1 MLKKLDAKVNKNRDV
16 MLKPNKKNN
25 SAFIA
30 VKNSNNLH
38 YSDYCLYL
46 KGKKVLFSSVEDG
59 CWVLVVDVVN
69 VLLGVGRV
77 YRQRSDLESTS
88 LFFDKYLKADSP
100 VPAPFSR
107 AGQISRIEWTQ
118 FAEELPKL
126 LGKTL
131 ADIPLIQD
139 DVYVRE
145 LLQLAVKDDLLGPA
159 NGPNEQIFDMSVRDR
174 YLVGRLAPLDATEK
188 GGEFGIDGSG
198 DEDEVPEDLVVKAQ
212 AGKVDSSANG
222 VKPEPDATEEVDA
235 ASNQS
240 LIPSSMGFTFCVS
253 GDEKIIELQASWGRY
268 ERFYEHDM
276 YKTHKDPETGEE
288 SQGAKVKIWQRIP
301 CGGSFNLLLETG
313 VIQPIV
319 IDIENPSVV
328 VQGTVRKPNENGDV
342 LVTVFLVNIQ
352 TEPESNRDTAWV
364 FQPEISATATNESTN
379 KDVFRKRPVLKP
391 DGEDLERESLE
402 MIYRKQVEFASGH
415 GIAVHANVST
425 TDVERAT
432 KVTTVVMP
440 EYEVPVT
447 EVPGQR
453 DGDRPALKKMM
464 TDGYLDMM
472 KLATMTKEELVI
484 ALTQMTTDYTAWI
497 EEQKQRVGDDVIN
510 HDDAAL
516 RAITSCNE
524 INLRLNE
531 GITVLADPENG
542 NALQAFRFANLAMA
556 KQRVQSIYAHKR
568 RSDKNITVEKI
579 SEDPKNYSWR
589 SFQLAFLLLSIPAI
603 ADPEH
608 QDRTE
613 SSESFADL
621 LWFPTGGGKTEAYLG
636 VAAFTMSIRRFQ
648 GNLGGYDSSR
658 GLAVIMR
665 YTLRLLTLQQF
676 QRATALICAMEVIRR
691 ESLVNGDMSL
701 GDVPFTIG
709 LWVGNKVSPGTT
721 IDSAKAIKDIRDPE
735 KFNAGSSSPAQL
747 TSCPWC
753 GEEIDPGKHIEVNT
767 DKLQT
772 AIYCGDKKARCEFS
786 KGKSA
791 NNAHPGIP
799 ALVVDEEIYHRPP
812 SMMIATVDKFAMMAW
827 RGEIRNLFGKATLEC
842 ERHGLIWPD
851 ANSCNGNHPKSRV
864 GPTTKVKVIS
874 ELRPPDLIIQ
884 DEFHLISGPL
894 GTMVGLYETAVD
906 ELCSWD
912 LGGKKVRPKII
923 ASTATVRKAK
933 QQVSG
938 VFNRQVAV
946 FPPHG
951 LDIADNFFSVQ
962 RPIKEHYGRRYMGVC
977 SPGSARPAVLI
988 RVYTAFL
995 TASQALFDRFGQI
1008 ADPYMTSVGYFNSLR
1023 ELGGMKRLAEDDVQT
1038 RSYRVQM
1045 SLVDRPG
1052 LEQRSVNNIRE
1063 LTSRVS
1069 SQDIPKYLDQ
1079 LEVKFKAKYD
1089 ATQGKF
1095 VTKWDE
1101 GESRA
1106 IDIVLAT
1113 NMLSVGVDVNRLGV
1127 MAVNGQ
1133 PKSTA
1138 EYIQATSRVGRSF
1151 PGLVCTVLTWSR
1163 PRDLSHYETFEHYH
1177 ATFYKHVEA
1186 QSVTPFSPRAM
1197 DRGLTGSMLSLM
1209 RLSNDELNP
1218 NDGAANLKQTSA
1230 AIVKSTIKTISDRVH
1245 LVEEKPESQKLAEAS
1260 IKQRVDDW
1268 VKETNTPGRT
1278 VAYEKKGEN
1287 VDSKVKLISPPG
1299 LNEWGR
1305 FTVPM
1310 SMREVEPGVKL
1321 QMNTQ
1326 KLDDGPSWKPPVKKE
1341 NTDGD
1346 NS

>member
-1 MLKKLDAKVNKNRDV
+1 MSL
-16 MLKPNKKNN
+16 NN
-25 SAFIA
+25 AFIA
-30 VKNSNNLH
+30 VRSGRTDDLA
-38 YSDYCLYL
+38 YTDYCLQL

-59 CWVLVVDVVN
+59 CWVLVVDVAN

-77 YRQRSDLESTS
+77 YRQRSDLDSTT
-88 LFFDKYLKADSP
+88 LFFDKYLKAESP
-100 VPAPFSR
+100 VPVSFPRS
-107 AGQISRIEWTQ
+107 GQISRVEWTK

-131 ADIPLIQD
+131 ADIPLIED

-159 NGPNEQIFDMSVRDR
+159 NGPYEQILDMSVRDR

-198 DEDEVPEDLVVKAQ
+198 DEEEEPEELVVKAQ
-212 AGKVDSSANG
+212 SSKGSPASN
-222 VKPEPDATEEVDA
+222 VKPEPDASEEVDA

-253 GDEKIIELQASWGRY
+253 GDEKSIELQASWGRY
-268 ERFYEHDM
+268 ERFKDHDM

-288 SQGAKVKIWQRIP
+288 SQGAKVKVWQRIP
-301 CGGSFNLLLETG
+301 CGNSFNLQLETG
-313 VIQPIV
+313 VIKPIS
-319 IDIENPSVV
+319 IDKENPAVV
-328 VQGTVRKPNENGDV
+328 VQGTVRKPNENGDR
-342 LVTVFLVNIQ
+342 LITIFLVNTQ
-352 TEPESNRDTAWV
+352 AEPETNRDTAWV
-364 FQPEISATATNESTN
+364 FQPEISATAVNEAVN

-402 MIYRKQVEFASGH
+402 MVYRNQVEFASGH
-415 GIAVHANVST
+415 GIAVHANVSVN
-425 TDVERAT
+425 DCERST
-432 KVTTVVMP
+432 KVKTVIMP

-447 EVPGQR
+447 EVPGLR

-464 TDGYLDMM
+464 SDGYLDMM
-472 KLATMTKEELVI
+472 KLATMTREELVI
-484 ALTQMTTDYTAWI
+484 ALTQMTSDYTAWI
-497 EEQKQRVGDDVIN
+497 EEQKQRVGQDVTN

-516 RAITSCNE
+516 RAITSCND

-531 GITVLADPENG
+531 GIAVLADTKND

-568 RSDKNITVEKI
+568 RSDKTITVEALNK
-579 SEDPKNYSWR
+579 DPKNYSWR
-589 SFQLAFLLLSIPAI
+589 SFQLAFLLLSIPAL
-603 ADPEH
+603 AQPDH

-613 SSESFADL
+613 SAESFADL

-648 GNLGGYDSSR
+648 GNLGGYDASR

-691 ESLVNGDMSL
+691 ESLKNGDMSL
-701 GDVPFTIG
+701 GETPFTIG
-709 LWVGNKVSPGTT
+709 LWVGNRVAPGTT
-721 IDSAKAIKDIRDPE
+721 DESAKAIKDIRDPE

-753 GEEIDPGKHIEVNT
+753 GEDIDPGKHIEVNK

-791 NNAHPGIP
+791 RLAHPGIP

-842 ERHGLIWPD
+842 DRHGLIWPD

-864 GPTTKVKVIS
+864 GPTTKAKVIS
-874 ELRPPDLIIQ
+874 KIRPPDLIIQ

-906 ELCSWD
+906 ELCTWSIND
-912 LGGKKVRPKII
+912 KSIRPKII

-951 LDIADNFFSVQ
+951 LDIEDNFFSVQ

-995 TASQALFDRFGQI
+995 TASQALFDRFGQV

-1045 SLVDRPG
+1045 SLVERPG
-1052 LEQRSVNNIRE
+1052 LQQRSVNNIRE

-1079 LEVKFKAKYD
+1079 LEVKFKAEYDPAEGKY
-1089 ATQGKF
+1089 

-1106 IDIVLAT
+1106 IDVVLAT

-1209 RLSNDELNP
+1209 RLSDDELNP
-1218 NDGAANLKQTSA
+1218 NDGAANLKQTTSN
-1230 AIVKSTIKTISDRVH
+1230 IVKSTIDSISERVH
-1245 LVEEKPESQKLAEAS
+1245 LVEENPQSQKLAEAS

-1268 VKETNTPGRT
+1268 VKETNTAGRT
-1278 VAYEKKGEN
+1278 VAYEKKGERA
-1287 VDSKVKLISPPG
+1287 DSKVPLIKKPG
-1299 LNEWGR
+1299 IKEWDR

-1326 KLDDGPSWKPPVKKE
+1326 KLDDGPSWKPPVKKKSATE
-1341 NTDGD
+1341 G

>member
-1 MLKKLDAKVNKNRDV
+1 MESIKTKK
-16 MLKPNKKNN
+16 
-25 SAFIA
+25 AFIA
-30 VKNSNNLH
+30 VLNSGSKNSVYELK
-38 YSDYCLYL
+38 L

-59 CWVLVVDVVN
+59 CWVLILDAAN

-77 YRQRSDLESTS
+77 YRQRSDLDSTT

-100 VPAPFSR
+100 VPVSFPRS
-107 AGQISRIEWTQ
+107 GQISRVEWTK

-131 ADIPLIQD
+131 ADIPLIED

-159 NGPNEQIFDMSVRDR
+159 KGPYEQILDMSVRDR

-188 GGEFGIDGSG
+188 GGEYGIDGSG
-198 DEDEVPEDLVVKAQ
+198 DEEEEPEELVVKAQ
-212 AGKVDSSANG
+212 SSKPTPTSN
-222 VKPEPDATEEVDA
+222 VKPEPDASEEVDA

-253 GDEKIIELQASWGRY
+253 GDEKSIELQASWGRY
-268 ERFYEHDM
+268 ERFYEHDL
-276 YKTHKDPETGEE
+276 YKEHTDPETGEK
-288 SQGAKVKIWQRIP
+288 SQGAKVKVWQRIP
-301 CGGSFNLLLETG
+301 CGGVTNLNLETG
-313 VIQPIV
+313 VIKPFA
-319 IDIENPSVV
+319 IDKENPAVV
-328 VQGTVRKPNENGDV
+328 LQGTVRKPNENGDV
-342 LVTVFLVNIQ
+342 LVTIFLVNTQ

-364 FQPEISATATNESTN
+364 FQPEISATANSDSTN
-379 KDVFRKRPVLKP
+379 KDVFRKRPVLRP

-402 MIYRKQVEFASGH
+402 MVYRNQVEFASGH

-425 TDVERAT
+425 NDVERAT
-432 KVTTVVMP
+432 KVKTVIMP

-447 EVPGQR
+447 EVPGLR

-464 TDGYLDMM
+464 SDGYLDMV
-472 KLATMTKEELVI
+472 KLATMTREELVI
-484 ALTQMTTDYTAWI
+484 ALTQMTSDYTAWI
-497 EEQKQRVGDDVIN
+497 EEQKQRVGKDVTN

-531 GITVLADPENG
+531 GIAVLADTKND
-542 NALQAFRFANLAMA
+542 NALHAFRFANLAMA

-568 RSDKNITVEKI
+568 RSDKTITVEALNK
-579 SEDPKNYSWR
+579 DPKNYSWR
-589 SFQLAFLLLSIPAI
+589 SFQLAFLLLSIPAL
-603 ADPEH
+603 AQPDH

-613 SSESFADL
+613 SAESFADL

-648 GNLGGYDSSR
+648 GNLGGYDASR

-691 ESLVNGDMSL
+691 ESVKNGDMSL
-701 GDVPFTIG
+701 GETPFTIG
-709 LWVGNKVSPGTT
+709 LWVGNRVAPGTT
-721 IDSAKAIKDIRDPE
+721 DESAKAIKDIRDPE

-753 GEEIDPGKHIEVNT
+753 GEDIDPGKHIEVNK

-791 NNAHPGIP
+791 RLAHPGIP

-864 GPTTKVKVIS
+864 GPTTKAKVIS
-874 ELRPPDLIIQ
+874 KIRPPDLIIQ

-906 ELCSWD
+906 ELCSWSIND
-912 LGGKKVRPKII
+912 KSIRPKII

-951 LDIADNFFSVQ
+951 LDIEDNFFSVQ

-995 TASQALFDRFGQI
+995 TASQALFERFGQV

-1045 SLVDRPG
+1045 SLVERPG
-1052 LEQRSVNNIRE
+1052 LQQRSVNNIRE

-1079 LEVKFKAKYD
+1079 LEVKFKAEYDPAEGKYI
-1089 ATQGKF
+1089 
-1095 VTKWDE
+1095 TKWDE

-1106 IDIVLAT
+1106 IDVVLAT

-1218 NDGAANLKQTSA
+1218 NDGAANLKQTTSS
-1230 AIVKSTIKTISDRVH
+1230 IVKSTIDSISERVH
-1245 LVEEKPESQKLAEAS
+1245 LVEENPQSKKLAEAS
-1260 IKQRVDDW
+1260 IKERVDYW
-1268 VKETNTPGRT
+1268 VKETNTAGRT
-1278 VAYEKKGEN
+1278 VAYEKKGEKA
-1287 VDSKVKLISPPG
+1287 DSKVPLIKKPG
-1299 LNEWGR
+1299 IKEWDR

-1326 KLDDGPSWKPPVKKE
+1326 KLDDGPSWKPPVKKKSATE
-1341 NTDGD
+1341 G

>member
-1 MLKKLDAKVNKNRDV
+1 M
-16 MLKPNKKNN
+16 NN
-25 SAFIA
+25 SRNAFIA
-30 VKNSNNLH
+30 VKNNNK
-38 YSDYCLYL
+38 SISPFTDNCLQL
-46 KGKKVLFSSVEDG
+46 KGKKVLFSSIDDG
-59 CWVLVVDVVN
+59 CWMLLVNTAN

-77 YRQRSDLESTS
+77 YRQRSDLDSTT

-100 VPAPFSR
+100 IPVSFPRS
-107 AGQISRIEWTQ
+107 GQISRIEWTK

-131 ADIPLIQD
+131 ADIPLIKD

-145 LLQLAVKDDLLGPA
+145 LLQLAVKDDLLGPV
-159 NGPNEQIFDMSVRDR
+159 NGPDEQILDMSVRDR

-188 GGEFGIDGSG
+188 GGDFGIDGSG
-198 DEDEVPEDLVVKAQ
+198 DEEEVPEELVVKAQ
-212 AGKVDSSANG
+212 PGKVTSSVNG
-222 VKPEPDATEEVDA
+222 VKPEPDVSEEIDA

-253 GDEKIIELQASWGRY
+253 GNAKSIELQANWGRY
-268 ERFYEHDM
+268 ERYYEHDL
-276 YKTHKDPETGEE
+276 YKEHTDPKTGEKKL
-288 SQGAKVKIWQRIP
+288 GAKVKVWQRIP
-301 CGGSFNLLLETG
+301 CGGVSNLNLETG
-313 VIQPIV
+313 AIKPFA
-319 IDIENPSVV
+319 IDKENPAVV
-328 VQGTVRKPNENGDV
+328 LQGTVRKPNENGDV
-342 LVTVFLVNIQ
+342 LVTVFLVNTQ

-364 FQPEISATATNESTN
+364 FQPEISATSNKESAN
-379 KDVFRKRPVLKP
+379 KDVFRKRPVLKS

-402 MIYRKQVEFASGH
+402 MIYRKQVEFATGH
-415 GIAVHANVST
+415 GIAVHANVSK

-432 KVTTVVMP
+432 KVKTVVMP

-464 TDGYLDMM
+464 SDGYLNMM
-472 KLATMTKEELVI
+472 NLAKMTREELVI
-484 ALTQMTTDYTAWI
+484 ALTQMTADYTAWI
-497 EEQKQRVGDDVIN
+497 EEQKQRIGDDVVE

-516 RAITSCNE
+516 RAINSCNE
-524 INLRLNE
+524 INARLKE
-531 GITVLADPENG
+531 GISVLADPEND

-579 SEDPKNYSWR
+579 NEDPKNYSWR
-589 SFQLAFLLLSIPAI
+589 SFQLAFLLLSIPAL
-603 ADPEH
+603 ANPEH

-613 SSESFADL
+613 SSDSFADL

-648 GNLGGYDSSR
+648 GNLGDFDSSR

-691 ESLVNGDMSL
+691 EALAIGDISL
-701 GDVPFTIG
+701 GEVPFTIG

-721 IDSAKAIKDIRDPE
+721 SDSAKAIKDIRDPE

-747 TSCPWC
+747 TNCPWC

-772 AIYCGDKKARCEFS
+772 VIYCGDKKARCEFS

-791 NNAHPGIP
+791 NQVHPGIP
-799 ALVVDEEIYHRPP
+799 ALVVDEEMYHRPP

-827 RGEIRNLFGKATLEC
+827 RGEVRNLFGKATLEC
-842 ERHGLIWPD
+842 DRHGLIWPD
-851 ANSCNGNHPKSRV
+851 ANSCNGNHSKSRNE
-864 GPTTKVKVIS
+864 PITKVKVIS

-906 ELCSWD
+906 ELCSWG
-912 LGGKKVRPKII
+912 LNGQKVRPKII

-951 LDIADNFFSVQ
+951 LDIEDNFFSVQ

-995 TASQALFDRFGQI
+995 TASQALFDRFGQV

-1079 LEVKFKAKYD
+1079 LEVKFKAEFDPAEGKY
-1089 ATQGKF
+1089 

-1101 GESRA
+1101 GDSRA

-1209 RLSNDELNP
+1209 RLSDDKLNP
-1218 NDGAANLKQTSA
+1218 NDGAASLKQTSA
-1230 AIVKSTIKTISDRVH
+1230 DVVKSTIKTISDRVH
-1245 LVEEKPESQKLAEAS
+1245 LVEEKSEAQNLAAAS
-1260 IKQRVDDW
+1260 IKQRIDDW

-1287 VDSKVKLISPPG
+1287 VDSKVKLISSPG
-1299 LNEWGR
+1299 INEWGR

-1321 QMNTQ
+1321 QMNIQ

-1346 NS
+1346 NSQ

>member
-1 MLKKLDAKVNKNRDV
+1 MVRKIKNE
-16 MLKPNKKNN
+16 
-25 SAFIA
+25 AFIA
-30 VKNSNNLH
+30 LNTTKPSD
-38 YSDYCLYL
+38 SPCEDYCLHL
-46 KGKKVLFSSVEDG
+46 NGKKEIFSNIVEG
-59 CWVLVVDVVN
+59 CWVLVVN
-69 VLLGVGRV
+69 STNALLGVGRV
-77 YRQRSDLESTS
+77 YRQRSELNSTS
-88 LFFDKYLKADSP
+88 LFFDKYLKPDSP
-100 VPAPFSR
+100 LTVPFICS
-107 AGQISRIEWTQ
+107 GQISRIEWTK
-118 FAEELPKL
+118 FAEEVPKL
-126 LGKTL
+126 FGKTL
-131 ADIPLIQD
+131 AEVPLIQD

-145 LLQLAVKDDLLGPA
+145 LLQLAVMDDLLGPA
-159 NGPNEQIFDMSVRDR
+159 NGPHEQILDMSVRDR
-174 YLVGRLAPLDATEK
+174 YLVGRLAPLDAAEK

-198 DEDEVPEDLVVKAQ
+198 DEDDDPEDLIVKATSM
-212 AGKVDSSANG
+212 KSDSPSSS
-222 VKPEPDATEEVDA
+222 VKPEPDSSEEVDA

-253 GDEKIIELQASWGRY
+253 GDENSIELQASWGRY
-268 ERFYEHDM
+268 QRFYEHDM
-276 YKTHKDPETGEE
+276 YKTHTDPETGEE
-288 SQGAKVKIWQRIP
+288 SQGAKVKVWQRIP
-301 CGGSFNLLLETG
+301 CGGSINLPLETG
-313 VIQPIV
+313 AIQPIA
-319 IDIENPSVV
+319 IDRENPAVV
-328 VQGTVRKPNENGDV
+328 IQGTVRKPNENGDR
-342 LVTVFLVNIQ
+342 LVTVFLVNTQ
-352 TEPESNRDTAWV
+352 EEPPREVGNKDTAWV
-364 FQPEISATATNESTN
+364 FQPEISASAVSESSN
-379 KDVFRKRPVLKP
+379 KNVFRKRPVLKP

-402 MIYRKQVEFASGH
+402 MVYRHQVEFATGH
-415 GIAVHANVST
+415 GIAVHADVSSE
-425 TDVERAT
+425 DVERAS
-432 KVTTVVMP
+432 KVKTVVMP
-440 EYEVPVT
+440 QYEVPVT
-447 EVPGQR
+447 EVPGLR
-453 DGDRPALKKMM
+453 DGDRPALKAMVSG
-464 TDGYLDMM
+464 GYLNML
-472 KLATMTKEELVI
+472 KLAEMTREELVV
-484 ALTQMTTDYTAWI
+484 ALTQMTDDYTAWI
-497 EEQKQRVGDDVIN
+497 DEQKHRIGDDVVN
-510 HDDAAL
+510 HDDAAY
-516 RAITSCNE
+516 RAIASCSE
-524 INLRLNE
+524 INQRLKE
-531 GITVLADPENG
+531 GIEVLADPEND
-542 NALQAFRFANLAMA
+542 NALEAFRFANLAMA

-568 RSDKNITVEKI
+568 RTDKAIKVDELYK
-579 SEDPKNYSWR
+579 DPKNYSWR
-589 SFQLAFLLLSIPAI
+589 SFQLAFLLLSIPAL
-603 ADPEH
+603 AQPDH

-613 SSESFADL
+613 SAESFADL

-636 VAAFTMSIRRFQ
+636 VAAFTMSIRRLQ
-648 GNLGGYDSSR
+648 GNLGGYDASR

-676 QRATALICAMEVIRR
+676 QRATTLICAMEVIRQ
-691 ESLVNGDMSL
+691 ESVKNGDMRL
-701 GDVPFTIG
+701 GETPFTIG
-709 LWVGNKVSPGTT
+709 LWVGNKVAPGSTD
-721 IDSAKAIKDIRDPE
+721 DSAKAIKDIRDPD
-735 KFNAGSSSPAQL
+735 KYNAGGSSPAQL

-753 GEEIDPGKHIEVNT
+753 GEEIDPGKHIEVNK

-791 NNAHPGIP
+791 KSAHPGIP
-799 ALVVDEEIYHRPP
+799 ALVVDEEMYHRPP

-827 RGEIRNLFGKATLEC
+827 RGEIRNLFGKASLEC
-842 ERHGLIWPD
+842 ERHGLIWSD
-851 ANSCNGNHPKSRV
+851 SNSCNGNHPKSKA
-864 GPTTKVKVIS
+864 GPTVKVKAIS
-874 ELRPPDLIIQ
+874 EIRPPDLIIQ

-906 ELCSWD
+906 ELCSWTLD
-912 LGGKKVRPKII
+912 GKTIRPKVI

-951 LDIADNFFSVQ
+951 LDIEDNFFSVQ
-962 RPIKEHYGRRYMGVC
+962 RPIKDHYGRRYIGVC

-995 TASQALFDRFGQI
+995 TASQALFERFGQV

-1052 LEQRSVNNIRE
+1052 LQQRSVNNIRE

-1079 LEVKFKAKYD
+1079 LEVKFKADFDPVEGKY
-1089 ATQGKF
+1089 
-1095 VTKWDE
+1095 VTRWDE

-1106 IDIVLAT
+1106 IDVVLAT

-1177 ATFYKHVEA
+1177 STFYKHVEA

-1209 RLSNDELNP
+1209 RLSDDELNP
-1218 NDGAANLKQTSA
+1218 NDGAAKLKSPSSSIVQTT
-1230 AIVKSTIKTISDRVH
+1230 ISTITDRVH
-1245 LVEEKPESQKLAEAS
+1245 LVEESPESKKLASAA
-1260 IKQRVDDW
+1260 IKQRVDEW
-1268 VKETNTPGRT
+1268 VKETHVPGRT
-1278 VAYEKKGEN
+1278 VAYEKKGAS
-1287 VDSKVKLISPPG
+1287 VDSKVALINKPG
-1299 LNEWGR
+1299 IGEWGR

-1326 KLDDGPSWKPPVKKE
+1326 KLPNGPSWKPPVKKKSA
-1341 NTDGD
+1341 TKGD
-1346 NS
+1346 S

>member
-1 MLKKLDAKVNKNRDV
+1 MADSKPKK
-16 MLKPNKKNN
+16 N

-30 VKNSNNLH
+30 VKNTNKDNSP
-38 YSDYCLYL
+38 YADYCLQL

-59 CWVLVVDVVN
+59 CWVLIVDTAN
-69 VLLGVGRV
+69 VLLGVGRI
-77 YRQRSDLESTS
+77 YRQRSDLDSTT
-88 LFFDKYLKADSP
+88 LFFDKYLKAES
-100 VPAPFSR
+100 PAPVSFPRS
-107 AGQISRIEWTQ
+107 GQISRVEWTK
-118 FAEELPKL
+118 FTEELPKL

-131 ADIPLIQD
+131 ADIPLIED

-159 NGPNEQIFDMSVRDR
+159 NGPYEQILDMSVRDR
-174 YLVGRLAPLDATEK
+174 YLVGRLAPLDAKEK

-198 DEDEVPEDLVVKAQ
+198 DEDEEPEDLIVKAQ
-212 AGKVDSSANG
+212 ASKATPTSNI
-222 VKPEPDATEEVDA
+222 KPEPDASEEIDA

-253 GDEKIIELQASWGRY
+253 GEEKSIQLQASWGRY
-268 ERFYEHDM
+268 ERFYEHEM
-276 YKTHKDPETGEE
+276 YKTHTDPETGEE
-288 SQGAKVKIWQRIP
+288 TKGAKVKVWQRIP
-301 CGGSFNLLLETG
+301 CGGTFNLLLETG
-313 VIQPIV
+313 AIKPISIDKENPAVVIQ
-319 IDIENPSVV
+319 
-328 VQGTVRKPNENGDV
+328 GTIRKPNENGDR
-342 LVTVFLVNIQ
+342 LITIFLVNTQ
-352 TEPESNRDTAWV
+352 TEPDTNRDMAWV
-364 FQPEISATATNESTN
+364 FQPEISATAINEATN
-379 KDVFRKRPVLKP
+379 KGVFRKRPVLKP

-402 MIYRKQVEFASGH
+402 MVYRNQVEFTSGH
-415 GIAVHANVST
+415 GIAVHANVSANDT
-425 TDVERAT
+425 ERAT
-432 KVTTVVMP
+432 KVKTVIMP

-447 EVPGQR
+447 EVPGLR

-464 TDGYLDMM
+464 SDGYLDMM
-472 KLATMTKEELVI
+472 KLATMTREELVI
-484 ALTQMTTDYTAWI
+484 ALTQMTSDYTAWI
-497 EEQKQRVGDDVIN
+497 EEQQQRIGRDVTN

-531 GITVLADPENG
+531 GIAVLADVEND

-568 RSDKNITVEKI
+568 RSDPSITVEALNK
-579 SEDPKNYSWR
+579 DPKNYSWR
-589 SFQLAFLLLSIPAI
+589 SFQLAFLLLSIPAL
-603 ADPEH
+603 AQPEH

-613 SSESFADL
+613 SAESFADL

-648 GNLGGYDSSR
+648 GNLGGFDASR

-676 QRATALICAMEVIRR
+676 QRATALICAMEIIRR
-691 ESLVNGDMSL
+691 EAIKKGKMKL
-701 GDVPFTIG
+701 GETPFTIG
-709 LWVGNKVSPGTT
+709 LWVGNRVAPGTT
-721 IDSAKAIKDIRDPE
+721 ADSAKAIKDIRDPE
-735 KFNAGSSSPAQL
+735 KFNSGGTSPAQL

-753 GEEIDPGKHIEVNT
+753 GEDIDPGKHIEVNK

-791 NNAHPGIP
+791 KLAHPGIP

-851 ANSCNGNHPKSRV
+851 ENSCNGNHPKSRV

-874 ELRPPDLIIQ
+874 EIRPPDLIIQ

-906 ELCSWD
+906 ELCSWSVN
-912 LGGKKVRPKII
+912 GKTIKPKII

-938 VFNRQVAV
+938 VFNRKVAV

-951 LDIADNFFSVQ
+951 LDIEDNFFSVQ

-995 TASQALFDRFGQI
+995 TASQALFNRFGQV

-1052 LEQRSVNNIRE
+1052 LQQRSVNNIRE

-1079 LEVKFKAKYD
+1079 LEVKFKAEYD
-1089 ATQGKF
+1089 PTEAKF

-1106 IDIVLAT
+1106 IDVVLAT
-1113 NMLSVGVDVNRLGV
+1113 NMLSVGVDVNRLGI

-1209 RLSNDELNP
+1209 RLSDDELNP
-1218 NDGAANLKQTSA
+1218 NDGAANLKQTTSS
-1230 AIVKSTIKTISDRVH
+1230 IVKSTIDSISERVH
-1245 LVEEKPESQKLAEAS
+1245 LVEESLQSKKLAEAS
-1260 IKQRVDDW
+1260 IKERVDYW
-1268 VKETNTPGRT
+1268 VKETNTAGRT
-1278 VAYEKKGEN
+1278 VAYEKKGEK
-1287 VDSKVKLISPPG
+1287 VDSKVALIKKPG
-1299 LNEWGR
+1299 IKEWDR

-1310 SMREVEPGVKL
+1310 SMREVELGVKL

-1326 KLDDGPSWKPPVKKE
+1326 KLNDGPSWKPPVKKKSATE
-1341 NTDGD
+1341 G